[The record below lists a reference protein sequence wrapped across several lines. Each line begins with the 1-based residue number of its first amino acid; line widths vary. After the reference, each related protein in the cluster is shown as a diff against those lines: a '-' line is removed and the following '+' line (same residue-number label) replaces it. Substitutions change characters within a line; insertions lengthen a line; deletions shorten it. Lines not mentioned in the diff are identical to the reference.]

1 MAIVLNKN
9 KGLTLIELM
18 ISIAIMAILI
28 TLTLPSFS
36 VWMLNMKVRNLVENI
51 SMGIKDT
58 RALAIK
64 SGKSKSF
71 ELSEDGSWRVFPSIY
86 SVGENPIL
94 SGKNGNIGDKIVIS
108 VEPSESKII
117 KFNSYGSILSY
128 DNANTQE
135 RNNYQAGAIK
145 QINIDLKTQIN
156 GVIPFKIIIGDG
168 GGVIVCSNPTP
179 PKPQVDTDCSNISV
193 IENGVT
199 VQ

>member
-1 MAIVLNKN
+1 MVNVLNN

-28 TLTLPSFS
+28 TFTLPSFS
-36 VWMLNMKVRNLVENI
+36 IWMLNMKVRNLVENI

-64 SGKSKSF
+64 SGKNKSF
-71 ELSEDGSWRVFPSIY
+71 ELKEDGSWMVFPSVY
-86 SVGENPIL
+86 TQGDNPML
-94 SGKNGNIGDKIVIS
+94 SGKNGNIGDKIIIS
-108 VEPSESKII
+108 SEPSSAKVI
-117 KFNSYGSILSY
+117 KFNSYGSVLTY

-135 RNNYQAGAIK
+135 RIDYQNGAIK
-145 QINIDLKTQIN
+145 KIDISLKTPIN

-179 PKPQVDTDCSNISV
+179 PKPQVDTDCSNV
-193 IENGVT
+193 TLIENGVT